1 MAGWWFLFWIMIL
14 NSERAMCQ
22 PDLSSLVEKSRWRN
36 LRNTSLMLMVCD
48 GGQRSGCGSLPTCPL
63 NLYQA
68 ASPPPKVAVL
78 VSTFDFNFKLDFNR
92 NLIFVDSNFC
102 PRNTFSG
109 NQTFRHPSWRELFQ
123 NSDSVKHFLFV
134 VSIESESSSPCLASV
149 MKSWVVRPVIS
160 DPRMFILAGI
170 KHRHSVTRKTQNYPR
185 HLSIPPS
192 QHDGGRSGLGDQ
204 HRRCYN
210 PALWEPP

>member
-1 MAGWWFLFWIMIL
+1 MFLYLNSWYCLLMAGWWFLFWIMIL

-78 VSTFDFNFKLDFNR
+78 VSTFDFNFKLDFSC
-92 NLIFVDSNFC
+92 NLIFVDLT
-102 PRNTFSG
+102 TFVSQNSLLLFQIYVLPSYLRLKE
-109 NQTFRHPSWRELFQ
+109 NQTLVEISL
-123 NSDSVKHFLFV
+123 
-134 VSIESESSSPCLASV
+134 SEC
-149 MKSWVVRPVIS
+149 MQIN
-160 DPRMFILAGI
+160 
-170 KHRHSVTRKTQNYPR
+170 HRH
-185 HLSIPPS
+185 HLQP
-192 QHDGGRSGLGDQ
+192 L
-204 HRRCYN
+204 
-210 PALWEPP
+210 

>member
-102 PRNTFSG
+102 PRNTFFWQPNLSTPFLTRINSKSKTFSFCGFHRIRILLPMSG
-109 NQTFRHPSWRELFQ
+109 LCNEILGCPSCYFWPPH
-123 NSDSVKHFLFV
+123 VY
-134 VSIESESSSPCLASV
+134 P
-149 MKSWVVRPVIS
+149 RPHKT
-160 DPRMFILAGI
+160 PPL
-170 KHRHSVTRKTQNYPR
+170 RHSKNTKLSAPFKHPTLPTWRRQNWA
-185 HLSIPPS
+185 
-192 QHDGGRSGLGDQ
+192 
-204 HRRCYN
+204 RR
-210 PALWEPP
+210 PT

>member
-109 NQTFRHPSWRELFQ
+109 NQTFRHPSWRELIQ
-123 NSDSVKHFLFV
+123 KVKHFLFV

-160 DPRMFILAGI
+160 DPRMFIHARI
-170 KHRHSVTRKTQNYPR
+170 KHPTPSLPKHKTI
-185 HLSIPPS
+185 LAI
-192 QHDGGRSGLGDQ
+192 
-204 HRRCYN
+204 
-210 PALWEPP
+210 

>member
-1 MAGWWFLFWIMIL
+1 
-14 NSERAMCQ
+14 
-22 PDLSSLVEKSRWRN
+22 
-36 LRNTSLMLMVCD
+36 MLMVCD

-102 PRNTFSG
+102 PRNTFFWQPNLSTPFLTRI
-109 NQTFRHPSWRELFQ
+109 NSKSKTFSFCGFHRVR
-123 NSDSVKHFLFV
+123 
-134 VSIESESSSPCLASV
+134 SESSSPCLASV

-160 DPRMFILAGI
+160 DPRMFILASI

-192 QHDGGRSGLGDQ
+192 QHDGGRTGLGDQ
-204 HRRCYN
+204 HRRCYS